1 MIVMIALS
9 AAAGFLILAAFEV
22 RPHAKKGKRKV
33 FLLQIIK
40 LLAMIAILF
49 ALVLVR
55 TGSHD
60 PKFSTVT
67 NNQSINK

>member
-1 MIVMIALS
+1 MIVIIALS
-9 AAAGFLILAAFEV
+9 AAAAFLILAAFEV
-22 RPHAKKGKRKV
+22 RPHAKKGKRKG

-49 ALVLVR
+49 ALALAR

-67 NNQSINK
+67 NNQPSNK

>member
-1 MIVMIALS
+1 MIVIIALS
-9 AAAGFLILAAFEV
+9 AAAAFLILAAFEV
-22 RPHAKKGKRKV
+22 RPHAKKGKSKG

-60 PKFSTVT
+60 PKFSAVM
-67 NNQSINK
+67 NNKQLNK